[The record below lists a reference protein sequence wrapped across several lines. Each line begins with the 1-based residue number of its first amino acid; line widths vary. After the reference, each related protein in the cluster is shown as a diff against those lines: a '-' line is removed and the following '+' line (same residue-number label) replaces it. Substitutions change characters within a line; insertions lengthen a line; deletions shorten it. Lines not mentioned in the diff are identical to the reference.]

1 MPSLDSSPDRF
12 IIPTFSN
19 RATCFLIHIERA
31 VNQRKS
37 RSRTWPCAHDGA
49 GSKRKKTERR
59 TGLSAVAARAD
70 RQHACSESVN
80 VNYRGIGSRKG
91 MIHGKRGFEDRG
103 NRANELRLL
112 VNFFHVWI
120 VCPAIWGLFDF
131 RPTKRFYIRSSA
143 NERFDLCFH
152 VSSRFCL
159 IILLSVMECWNDCK
173 IFETKISLIIQISF
187 SDEVQYNLSFY
198 PSKSRNFLIIKG
210 LLFSNEINRSLLYIF
225 WNRETFSLSSSSIV

>member
-1 MPSLDSSPDRF
+1 MNLDIQSLSLYLLKISIITPLYSIINHQIILQLISQPITLHSTASETYQTTNSLSNYFPKPRFHYPHRTSGTPSTSKRINQNTCGTPGNNIEMPSLDSSPDRF

-59 TGLSAVAARAD
+59 TELSAVAARAD

-120 VCPAIWGLFDF
+120 VCPAI
-131 RPTKRFYIRSSA
+131 
-143 NERFDLCFH
+143 
-152 VSSRFCL
+152 
-159 IILLSVMECWNDCK
+159 
-173 IFETKISLIIQISF
+173 
-187 SDEVQYNLSFY
+187 
-198 PSKSRNFLIIKG
+198 
-210 LLFSNEINRSLLYIF
+210 
-225 WNRETFSLSSSSIV
+225 

>member
-103 NRANELRLL
+103 TAQTSFVCL
-112 VNFFHVWI
+112 WI
-120 VCPAIWGLFDF
+120 SFTFGLSV
-131 RPTKRFYIRSSA
+131 PRF
-143 NERFDLCFH
+143 E
-152 VSSRFCL
+152 VCL
-159 IILLSVMECWNDCK
+159 IFDQRRDFTFDRVRMRGL
-173 IFETKISLIIQISF
+173 IFIFMSLRGF
-187 SDEVQYNLSFY
+187 V
-198 PSKSRNFLIIKG
+198 
-210 LLFSNEINRSLLYIF
+210 
-225 WNRETFSLSSSSIV
+225 